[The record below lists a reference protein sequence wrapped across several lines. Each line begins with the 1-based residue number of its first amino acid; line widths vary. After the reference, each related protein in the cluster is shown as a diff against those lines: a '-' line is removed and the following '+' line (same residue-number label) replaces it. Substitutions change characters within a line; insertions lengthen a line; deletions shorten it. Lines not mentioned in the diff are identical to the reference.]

1 MSIIT
6 RKRAVAYFDIL
17 GFKSKIDN
25 MQLEELSDTYEKL
38 IKHTVGLLNNKD
50 GQFFWE
56 QVCYRYIFS
65 DSIFLISRDDSDD
78 AFVEMISYAWRM
90 MQVAIAMGLPL
101 RGAITY
107 GDIYANLES
116 NVFLGKAIVD
126 AAVLEGQQNWIGA
139 VVDNS
144 AIQRFGTV
152 FEGKT
157 IIADVVRHLL
167 PEYDVPFKDGNRYK
181 YCVLNW
187 RQNLV
192 SKLGVKALFKNEP
205 FDESVQIKINLKY
218 SCRPKQ

>member
-78 AFVEMISYAWRM
+78 ACVEMISYAWRM
-90 MQVAIAMGLPL
+90 MQVAIA
-101 RGAITY
+101 
-107 GDIYANLES
+107 
-116 NVFLGKAIVD
+116 
-126 AAVLEGQQNWIGA
+126 
-139 VVDNS
+139 
-144 AIQRFGTV
+144 
-152 FEGKT
+152 T
-157 IIADVVRHLL
+157 IICDSGIYIFDTLS
-167 PEYDVPFKDGNRYK
+167 N
-181 YCVLNW
+181 
-187 RQNLV
+187 NLDFEIT
-192 SKLGVKALFKNEP
+192 SFL
-205 FDESVQIKINLKY
+205 KILAV
-218 SCRPKQ
+218 